1 MSFLVAQLSAT
12 SGNQKL
18 DAAISDLPHSY
29 CFMKNVLILVT
40 LNIETLGGFYKVRVF
55 RSKIEIEKF
64 EVHVRVYAEM

>member
-1 MSFLVAQLSAT
+1 
-12 SGNQKL
+12 
-18 DAAISDLPHSY
+18 
-29 CFMKNVLILVT
+29 MKNVLILVT